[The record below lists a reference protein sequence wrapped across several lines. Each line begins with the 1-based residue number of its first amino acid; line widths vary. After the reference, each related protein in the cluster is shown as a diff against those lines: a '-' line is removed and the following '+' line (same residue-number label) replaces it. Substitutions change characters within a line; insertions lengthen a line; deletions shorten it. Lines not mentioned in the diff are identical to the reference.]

1 MNKEVEEAIKMLEKF
16 IQTTKSI
23 AEEAI
28 QNEDREIKET
38 LKTEGL
44 RCASEIILLNYIKE
58 LEEEKRITEL
68 TKISCCTAQNC
79 GALENAI
86 RESLENDKLKKQLAD
101 STANSV
107 IRETIKNEKI
117 NISGFECVAVEDL
130 EKMLEGEKK

>member
-1 MNKEVEEAIKMLEKF
+1 MSEEVEEAIDDLENLLYHSGKYEYAENCD
-16 IQTTKSI
+16 IYDKSI
-23 AEEAI
+23 
-28 QNEDREIKET
+28 EIV
-38 LKTEGL
+38 
-44 RCASEIILLNYIKE
+44 LNYIKE

-86 RESLENDKLKKQLAD
+86 REGLENDKLKQQLAD
-101 STANSV
+101 STSNSV